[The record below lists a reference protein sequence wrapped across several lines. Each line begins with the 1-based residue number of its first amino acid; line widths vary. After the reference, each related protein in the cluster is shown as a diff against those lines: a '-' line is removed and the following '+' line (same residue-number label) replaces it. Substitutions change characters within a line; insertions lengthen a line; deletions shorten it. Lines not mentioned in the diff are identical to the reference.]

1 MRFIKKINLGLILA
15 IIAITAVVVY
25 SVNVESGRKSAKE
38 DIKKVCEEFINLTD
52 KYSILPTEY
61 QVVGIQ
67 NANVDLNNFYSEMKV
82 ELNKVTT
89 TEASA
94 NIQKTIL
101 SEALENQMLNTTNI
115 TTNFNREITKISSYA
130 FDGNQVTV
138 TFNSKITIKQKYND
152 VNVETGELSEKIK
165 EDSFESNGETI
176 TLEQKDGKWKVVS
189 ANLSYNSLSSF
200 ADMMFMM

>member
-38 DIKKVCEEFINLTD
+38 DIKKACEEFINLTD

-61 QVVGIQ
+61 QVVGVQ
-67 NANVDLNNFYSEMKV
+67 NANVDLNNFYSEMKG
-82 ELNKVTT
+82 ELNKVTN

-101 SEALENQMLNTTNI
+101 SEVLENQMLNTTNI
-115 TTNFNREITKISSYA
+115 TTNFNREITKISSYE

-165 EDSFESNGETI
+165 ENSFESKGETI
-176 TLEQKDGKWKVVS
+176 ILEQKDGKWKVVS
-189 ANLSYNSLSSF
+189 ANLSYSSLSSLS
-200 ADMMFMM
+200 DMMFMM

>member
-1 MRFIKKINLGLILA
+1 MRFIKKINIGLVLA
-15 IIAITAVVVY
+15 IIAIVAVVVY
-25 SVNVESGRKSAKE
+25 SVRVENERKSAKE
-38 DIKKVCEEFINLTD
+38 DIKVVCESFIDLTD
-52 KYSILPTEY
+52 KYSILPAEY

-67 NANVDLNNFYSEMKV
+67 SANVNLNNFYSEMEG

-101 SEALENQMLNTTNI
+101 SEVVQNQMLNTTNV
-115 TTNFNREITKISSYA
+115 TTNFDREITKISSYE

-138 TFNSKITIKQKYND
+138 TFNSKITVKQKYND

-165 EDSFESNGETI
+165 ENSFESNGETI

-189 ANLSYNSLSSF
+189 ANLSYSSLSSLS
-200 ADMMFMM
+200 DMMFMM